1 MKKLFIGI
9 DFSKKKFDATVILAC
24 GIQEIGT
31 RQHGS
36 FPNEPKGYRSFIKWV
51 KTNSWQTGQDEWL
64 FCGEDTGS
72 CSIGLSKWLYG
83 KGYDIWIAN
92 AYAIKHSSGI
102 QRVKSDKADSAVIA
116 EYAWR
121 HQDKAVM
128 FEPMSESLSQLRE
141 VFLYRHK
148 LVQQRVAI
156 EVRMEGKQAAG
167 TDKAMS
173 FIKRKSRHIAAEIN
187 KAIAECDRMIDS
199 IIEADKEL
207 QENYAIITSIK
218 GVARQNA
225 ACIIIYTNNFK
236 KFGYDA
242 RKIACYYGVA
252 PFGRQSG
259 TSVDVPARTSHFAN
273 KLIKSLLGQ
282 AAHIAKIFNPEIK
295 EYYQR
300 LVKRGKKTQVAL
312 NNVKNKLIR
321 IIVTLVKKKTLYDP
335 DTYKYYTEKTKMDK
349 TTNVNL
355 KLKPTIC

>member
-9 DFSKKKFDATVILAC
+9 DFSKEKLDVTIILAC
-24 GIQEIGT
+24 GMKEIGS
-31 RQHGS
+31 REYGS
-36 FPNEPKGYRSFIKWV
+36 FPNDTKGYRKLMGWV
-51 KTNSWQTGQDEWL
+51 KTNAWDTNPEEWL

-83 KGYDIWIAN
+83 RGCDTWIEN

-102 QRVKSDKADSAVIA
+102 QRVKNDKADSAAIA

-121 HQDKAVM
+121 YQDKAIT
-128 FEPMSESLSQLRE
+128 FEPLSDSLFQLRE

-148 LVQQRVAI
+148 LVQQRVAM
-156 EVRMEGKQAAG
+156 EVRKMDKSNTGKC
-167 TDKAMS
+167 KALS
-173 FIKRKSRHIAAEIN
+173 FINRKSKHLITEIN
-187 KAIAECDRMIDS
+187 KSIKECDKMIDA
-199 IIEADKEL
+199 IIDADEEL
-207 QENYAIITSIK
+207 KENYAIITSIK

-225 ACIIIYTNNFK
+225 TCMIIYTNNFK
-236 KFGYDA
+236 KFNGNP

-252 PFGRQSG
+252 PFGKQSG
-259 TSVDVPARTSHFAN
+259 TSINTPARTSHFAN

-300 LVKRGKKTQVAL
+300 LISKGKKPQVAL

-321 IIVTLVKKKTLYDP
+321 IIVALVRKKVPYDP
-335 DTYKYYTEKTKMDK
+335 YTYKFYASRIQERTTENNKQ
-349 TTNVNL
+349 L
-355 KLKPTIC
+355 IYC